1 MAKTFALVLGVVLLL
16 VGILGYVLNPTGGH
30 LLGIFAVNGLHNA
43 IHVISGIAGIAAAMM
58 GWSRLYCQAFG
69 VIYLLVGILGFVATD
84 SNGMLLGLI
93 HNNMADNILH
103 LAIGGA
109 SAFVGFA
116 AHNAPATTATL

>member
-1 MAKTFALVLGVVLLL
+1 MAKTFAMVLGVVLLL

-30 LLGIFAVNGLHNA
+30 LLGIFAVDGVHNA
-43 IHVISGIAGIAAAMM
+43 IHLVSGIAGIAAATM
-58 GWSRLYCQAFG
+58 GWARLYCQAFG

-84 SNGMLLGLI
+84 ANGILLGIL
-93 HNNMADNILH
+93 HNNMADNFLH

-116 AHNAPATTATL
+116 GAKTPVAARM